1 MRPDQELGQQNK
13 DLELL
18 ISLTQAVH
26 QSTDLKEI
34 YKLAL
39 DSVIELENVDMVAI
53 YLVNEERQEAVL
65 EAHRNLPPDYIRR
78 AERIPYPKGIT
89 WKVINSGEMLNVED
103 AQKDPEI
110 GQAGRDLGH
119 HGILG
124 IPIILEEKTIGV
136 IWFFSYK
143 ERRFDQKQI
152 KLLTAI
158 GNQLAIAIA
167 KAKMFSEIKQSE
179 EALRKS
185 LSHLSKKKRYETI
198 VSIVTRSIHQ
208 SLNLQDILENAVETM
223 SQNIEGVRHYAIYL
237 VEGEAVLKAH
247 RGYPDWFI
255 DRVRRIPYPKG
266 FTWKTILEGKPIYC
280 PDVDEDTFIGPAG
293 REVGTK
299 SYVSMPI
306 RSEGKVVGCINISA
320 LEKYAFDDDD
330 LALLEIIGQQ
340 IGAAIGNAQKVEA
353 LRESEKRFALFMKNL
368 PGVAFMKDA
377 RGHYIYA
384 NEALAKILRKEPRE
398 WLGNTDDDL
407 WPPAVARQFRKND
420 RIVIENRKA
429 LQVIETFPHE
439 DGPRYWLTSKFP
451 ILDKNEDPVVV
462 GGIAI
467 DITDHKRAEE
477 RIREQAALL
486 DIATDAITV
495 RDMEHLIL
503 FWSKGAERIYGW
515 RSEEILGKKVTD
527 LLFKEDTTAFEE
539 ALRIVKEKGEWQGEL
554 REINKDGGEIIVQS
568 RWTLVHDEEGN
579 PKSIFVV
586 STDITEKKKIETQF
600 LRAQRLESIGTL
612 AGGIAHDLN
621 NMLSPILMALQL
633 LKQKFTDEKSQ
644 NLLNTLETS
653 TQRAAD
659 LVRQV
664 LSFARGMEGEHT
676 VLQVRHII
684 SELERI
690 LKDTFPKSIRIRTD
704 TPKELWTVSGDPTQL
719 HQVLMNLSLNARDA
733 MPHGGTL
740 TIFAENLFLDE
751 YYAQMN
757 IEAKPGPYIVI
768 TISDTGTG
776 IPPAII
782 DRVFEP
788 FFTTKKLEEGTGL
801 GLSTAYAIVKSHG
814 GFINVYSEVGKGT
827 NFKVYLPAIETTET
841 KKLVDKQPQEPPMGQ
856 GELILVIDDE
866 PSVRDITR
874 ITLEKYGYRVITAN
888 DGAEG
893 IALYVQKKE
902 EIEAVIVDMM
912 MPIMDG
918 SATIRALRRIDPSL
932 KIILVSGI
940 KGNEKPTR
948 TNGVNLPNAFLPKP
962 FTANALLKTLRAVL
976 NYKN

>member
-1 MRPDQELGQQNK
+1 
-13 DLELL
+13 
-18 ISLTQAVH
+18 
-26 QSTDLKEI
+26 
-34 YKLAL
+34 
-39 DSVIELENVDMVAI
+39 
-53 YLVNEERQEAVL
+53 
-65 EAHRNLPPDYIRR
+65 
-78 AERIPYPKGIT
+78 
-89 WKVINSGEMLNVED
+89 
-103 AQKDPEI
+103 
-110 GQAGRDLGH
+110 
-119 HGILG
+119 
-124 IPIILEEKTIGV
+124 
-136 IWFFSYK
+136 
-143 ERRFDQKQI
+143 
-152 KLLTAI
+152 
-158 GNQLAIAIA
+158 
-167 KAKMFSEIKQSE
+167 
-179 EALRKS
+179 
-185 LSHLSKKKRYETI
+185 
-198 VSIVTRSIHQ
+198 
-208 SLNLQDILENAVETM
+208 
-223 SQNIEGVRHYAIYL
+223 
-237 VEGEAVLKAH
+237 
-247 RGYPDWFI
+247 
-255 DRVRRIPYPKG
+255 
-266 FTWKTILEGKPIYC
+266 
-280 PDVDEDTFIGPAG
+280 
-293 REVGTK
+293 
-299 SYVSMPI
+299 
-306 RSEGKVVGCINISA
+306 
-320 LEKYAFDDDD
+320 
-330 LALLEIIGQQ
+330 
-340 IGAAIGNAQKVEA
+340 
-353 LRESEKRFALFMKNL
+353 
-368 PGVAFMKDA
+368 
-377 RGHYIYA
+377 
-384 NEALAKILRKEPRE
+384 
-398 WLGNTDDDL
+398 
-407 WPPAVARQFRKND
+407 
-420 RIVIENRKA
+420 
-429 LQVIETFPHE
+429 
-439 DGPRYWLTSKFP
+439 
-451 ILDKNEDPVVV
+451 VV

-467 DITDHKRAEE
+467 DITEHKRAEE

-515 RSEEILGKKVTD
+515 RSEEILGKKVTA

-676 VLQVRHII
+676 VLQIRHII

-740 TIFAENLFLDE
+740 TIFTENLFLDE

-768 TISDTGTG
+768 TVADTGTG
-776 IPPAII
+776 IPPAVI
-782 DRVFEP
+782 DRIFEP
-788 FFTTKKLEEGTGL
+788 FFTTKNPAEGTGL

-827 NFKVYLPAIETTET
+827 NFKVYLPAIETIET
-841 KKLVDKQPQEPPMGQ
+841 KKLVDKQPEEPPMGQ

-866 PSVRDITR
+866 PSVREITR

-893 IALYVQKKE
+893 IAFYVQKKE

-976 NYKN
+976 NYKK